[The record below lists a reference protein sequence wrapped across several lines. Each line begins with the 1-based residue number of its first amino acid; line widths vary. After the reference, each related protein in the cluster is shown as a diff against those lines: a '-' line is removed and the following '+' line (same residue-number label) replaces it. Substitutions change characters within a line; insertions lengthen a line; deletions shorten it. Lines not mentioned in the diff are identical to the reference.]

1 MARSKNGF
9 LNLLKRLEAW
19 LAEMENRGLQ
29 HISGNEQEGLT
40 ALTWTSHELQE
51 AQDAGVIEVD
61 NNRPSITTRGQSLLE
76 AD

>member
-29 HISGNEQEGLT
+29 HISGNEQ
-40 ALTWTSHELQE
+40 
-51 AQDAGVIEVD
+51 
-61 NNRPSITTRGQSLLE
+61 
-76 AD
+76 